1 MTSTSYR
8 YPGPAASNP
17 PATRSHRDPRR
28 AARAFVRGAK
38 GKGSFLHSGL
48 FDRD

>member
-8 YPGPAASNP
+8 YPGPIASNP
-17 PATRSHRDPRR
+17 PASRSHRDPRR

-38 GKGSFLHSGL
+38 GAFLDSGL
-48 FDRD
+48 HDRA